1 MRKNAFFK
9 MAGSTLYFYETI
21 NKTLS
26 GQERPDFNLI
36 PEKMMHSTENT
47 LKKKNPLSTISGD

>member
-1 MRKNAFFK
+1 

-47 LKKKNPLSTISGD
+47 LKKKKST